1 MWSGVIN
8 NSDGCRLANRA
19 CLSSFLHELS
29 VLSPGW
35 WVLQAL
41 LLTDLHAAAP
51 RGMHF
56 WAASSLLPLLWCRCA
71 TARPSVLEWRC
82 QHGGKAL
89 SRHAEG
95 EGWQCSDGP
104 VAEEP

>member
-1 MWSGVIN
+1 MSRGLVSGYKACSRKSARVWSGVIN

-56 WAASSLLPLLWCRCA
+56 
-71 TARPSVLEWRC
+71 
-82 QHGGKAL
+82 
-89 SRHAEG
+89 
-95 EGWQCSDGP
+95 
-104 VAEEP
+104 